1 MKNILVITY
10 WSFKDALIQTYTLPY
25 VRIIREYLPPGSK
38 IYLLTQEKDHD
49 VLKGEKYDEIIAAI
63 PEGIEWLPVAYHPF
77 GVQAIVRWTM
87 NIAKLFFMIFSKK
100 ISVIHAWATPAGAI
114 GYLLSIATGRRLV
127 IDSYEPHA
135 EAMVEN
141 GTWKRNSFAFRI
153 LFWLERRQSK
163 RASAVISAT
172 QGMRQYSLSKYG
184 FVPDH
189 FFVKPA
195 CVDLTLFSDK
205 NIKRP
210 DLVQSLGLYDKIVC
224 VYAGKFGGIY
234 LDHEVFDLLKHAH
247 RHWGGKLRVLLLT
260 SHSQQEVDDFCDHA
274 GVDKSIVITKFVPH
288 ASIPD
293 YMGLADFALTPV
305 KPVPT
310 KKYCTP
316 IKDGEYWALGL
327 PVIISRDI
335 SDDSEIIRAN
345 NIGAVIDNYDQAHFS
360 SAFAAI
366 DRLLEEPADIRYAR
380 IRAIAEKYRNFSV
393 AHEAY
398 QGVYSGDF
406 K

>member
-10 WSFKDALIQTYTLPY
+10 WSFNDALIQTYTYPY
-25 VRIIREYLPPGSK
+25 VKIIGEYLPPGSK
-38 IYLLTQEKDHD
+38 IYFVTLEKDHD
-49 VLKGEKYDEIIAAI
+49 VLSGEKYNAIRGIIPANI
-63 PEGIEWLPVAYHPF
+63 VWLPFRYHPF
-77 GVQAIVRWTM
+77 GFKQAIGWIRILFT
-87 NIAKLFFMIFSKK
+87 LFFLVFRKN
-100 ISVIHAWATPAGAI
+100 ISVIHPWATPAGVF
-114 GYLLSIATGRRLV
+114 GYILSVITGRKLV

-141 GTWKRNSFAFRI
+141 GTWKKGSFAFRI
-153 LFWLERRQSK
+153 LFWFEKLQSRRAQWVV
-163 RASAVISAT
+163 ADAE
-172 QGMRQYSLSKYG
+172 GMRDYARQKYG
-184 FVPDH
+184 VDFAN
-189 FFVKPA
+189 FKVKPA
-195 CVDLTLFSDK
+195 CVNLQLFSSR

-210 DLVQSLGLYDKIVC
+210 ELVQSLGLEGKVVC

-234 LDHEVFDLLKHAH
+234 LDREVFALLKHAH
-247 RHWGGKLRVLLLT
+247 GHWGDKLRVLILT
-260 SHSQQEVDDFCDHA
+260 SHSTAEVDGYCDSV
-274 GVDKSIVITKFVPH
+274 GLDKSIVITRFVAH
-288 ASIPD
+288 ASIAD

-335 SDDSEIIRAN
+335 SDDSGIIRDN
-345 NIGAVIDNYDQAHFS
+345 NIGAVVQEYDADNFS
-360 SAFAAI
+360 KAFAVI
-366 DRLLEEPADIRYAR
+366 DGLLTEPADMRFKR

-398 QGVYSGDF
+398 RSIYSGDF